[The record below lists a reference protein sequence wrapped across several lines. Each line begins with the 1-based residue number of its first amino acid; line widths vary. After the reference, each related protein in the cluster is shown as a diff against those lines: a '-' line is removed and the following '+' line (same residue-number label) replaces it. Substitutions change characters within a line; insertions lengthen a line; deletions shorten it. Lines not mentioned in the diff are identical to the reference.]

1 MTCQSHYQTITSP
14 ILITHKRKIAVGISK
29 GENKQKEGPLCLN
42 GSVQIH
48 VLWFKPTKLMFY
60 ERMMSWAKPVKD
72 EGEQRQ
78 NSSCCQAGQF
88 SGGEDTLK
96 GTSNNKVG
104 YQNDKKQIKRWWG
117 TRELMYLIEFLSF

>member
-1 MTCQSHYQTITSP
+1 
-14 ILITHKRKIAVGISK
+14 
-29 GENKQKEGPLCLN
+29 
-42 GSVQIH
+42 
-48 VLWFKPTKLMFY
+48 MFY